1 MWLSWIDVH
10 LIERVRS
17 GFGSMHLCCL
27 GGFFRH
33 ELTRVLT
40 FVSIRGIFYK

>member
-17 GFGSMHLCCL
+17 GFGSMHLCGL
-27 GGFFRH
+27 GEFFCH
-33 ELTRVLT
+33 EETHVLT
-40 FVSIRGIFYK
+40 IVSIRGFF